1 MIAPIFHL
9 SKQDYLYPDT
19 PVADPKGQSA
29 YLPIEIDT
37 EFYHLDYDINRA
49 GQFKRVQ
56 KTLTNQLRA
65 IASDD
70 ALIFAHPDISD
81 IARHPVFSTGFS
93 VVDYLQALGHN
104 ASLRRINSPIG
115 RNEYPVLMI
124 HLYSFFTVAELFRIF
139 TGEFLD
145 DIKHI
150 TLHPGKQSI
159 DQGRRTIASN
169 TLHKGYSPWIELPW
183 ILTLN
188 NYEYRVCISL
198 FDTCAVHGNSSYKN
212 FCTNSGLKLD
222 YKDLFTEAEKADMYR
237 MYIERPIDFDL
248 YSIGDLWNYKALL
261 MNAENFKLIYKSL
274 GLEDYFTLPRL
285 TIGATVANMIEAS
298 VLKMFAHQSYIETG
312 YTKSA
317 IIKEFCS
324 YSTASWLKKKTTTTA
339 CYNSKVDGG
348 RCRNNRPTD
357 IRINGVICDTDIS
370 GCYGEGLRAQL
381 YPLGK
386 PVVLEYPINSPI
398 NDYKTLRQF
407 LKKYGKELVPG
418 LWQARVST
426 KEGYVLKYPQ
436 DFIVSWIPPK
446 DISKMITDSEA
457 PGAEEWWNEDNVGL
471 TKIFTN
477 EVHLGLIQH
486 DFVQWLDEIATSRQR
501 KELLDNLMV
510 VTALFYPKS
519 ERVDNV
525 EQLVKC
531 HQTHTGK
538 NTATIKA
545 KKQKTT
551 EIMTRQECHS
561 WYGINVG
568 EMLVNLL
575 LIERKKHP
583 KESPLNILYK
593 LCINTAYGDFVSQFF
608 KISNV
613 CVGNNITARARALAW
628 YMEKGLYGFQT
639 ITDGCAFDLNN
650 VLYPKN
656 ERKVTGESTVNLYTK
671 NEGYNHPKKP
681 LGDVDYIEITPIK
694 VFNDQ
699 KQKYELKGCLVLYQD
714 SQSTFLSFKQ
724 TQKWLDTKVAEHLRN
739 LFPNVDVLH
748 QVTKDVYGNERIGQF
763 EFEAK
768 GIYNSAAFHGT
779 ANYVLS
785 LENENKVRMRSY
797 TPKEHTSFELAA
809 DDLQV
814 LREDYH
820 PSNEFLAMLQENP
833 QRVKRSEVYINTK
846 ILKIRDWR
854 RNYSSWQY
862 SEAFPGCTVE
872 NAALLR
878 ELSLSQFTFQTH
890 EQYKAWSKEAD
901 TLRRRHGQSYE
912 MFFVDEEGYLDYQR
926 LVNEVDAAIRAG
938 KMSFLEGTDKR
949 QSNFYRRYQSHPQLP
964 ALETAQ
970 LQLGERNGYVVE
982 KTASDLIQNPDV

>member
-1 MIAPIFHL
+1 MIPPIFHL
-9 SKQDYLYPDT
+9 SKQDYLYADI
-19 PVADPKGQSA
+19 PVVDPKGQSA

-37 EFYHLDYDINRA
+37 EFYHLNYDINQA

-65 IASDD
+65 IAVDK
-70 ALIFAHPDISD
+70 AAIFAHPEIAD
-81 IARHPVFSTGFS
+81 IARHPVFSSGFS

-104 ASLRRINSPIG
+104 ASLRRINTPIG
-115 RNEYPVLMI
+115 RFEYPVLMI
-124 HLYSFFTVAELFRIF
+124 DLYGFFLLAELFRIF
-139 TGEFLD
+139 TGAFLD
-145 DIKHI
+145 DIRDI

-222 YKDLFTEAEKADMYR
+222 YKDLFTDAEKADMRR
-237 MYIERPIDFDL
+237 MYIERPIAFDL
-248 YSIGDLWNYKALL
+248 YCTGDLWNYKALL

-274 GLEDYFTLPRL
+274 GLENYFTLPRL

-298 VLKMFAHQSYIETG
+298 ILKMFAHHSYIETG

-317 IIKEFCS
+317 VIKEFCS

-357 IRINGVICDTDIS
+357 VRINGVICDTDIS

-386 PVVLEYPINSPI
+386 PVVLEYPIHSPI

-407 LKKYGKELVPG
+407 LKKYEKELVPG

-446 DISKMITDSEA
+446 DISKMITDSKA

-471 TKIFTN
+471 TEIFTN
-477 EVHLGLIQH
+477 QVHLGLIQH
-486 DFVQWLDEIATSRQR
+486 DFIQWLDEIATSRQR

-510 VTALFYPKS
+510 VTALFYPAS
-519 ERVDNV
+519 ERVNGV
-525 EQLVKC
+525 GELVKY

-538 NTATIKA
+538 NTATIKTQ
-545 KKQKTT
+545 KRKTT
-551 EIMTRQECHS
+551 EIMTRQECHA
-561 WYGINVG
+561 WYGVNVG
-568 EMLVNLL
+568 EMLVNHLL
-575 LIERKKHP
+575 VERKKHP

-628 YMEKGLYGFQT
+628 YMEKGLHGFQT

-650 VLYPKN
+650 VLYPKD
-656 ERKVTGESTVNLYTK
+656 ERKVTGESTVNLYANKYVK
-671 NEGYNHPKKP
+671 NYPRQP
-681 LGDVDYIEITPIK
+681 LGDLDNIELIAVK
-694 VFNDQ
+694 VFNEQ
-699 KQKYELKGCLVLYQD
+699 KQKDELKGCLVLYQGK
-714 SQSTFLSFKQ
+714 QSTFLSLKQ
-724 TQKWLDTKVAEHLRN
+724 TQKWLDTKVAEHLSN

-779 ANYVLS
+779 ANYILS

-814 LREDYH
+814 LRKNYH

-833 QRVKRSEVYINTK
+833 QRVKRSEVYINTR

-854 RNYSSWQY
+854 RNYTSWQY
-862 SEAFPGCTVE
+862 SQAFPGCTVE

-901 TLRRRHGQSYE
+901 TLRRHYGQSYE
-912 MFFVDEEGYLDYQR
+912 MFFVDDEGYLDYQR
-926 LVNEVDAAIRAG
+926 LINEVDAAIRTG
-938 KMSFLEGTDKR
+938 KMSFLDGVDKR
-949 QSNFYRRYQSHPQLP
+949 KLSFYRNYKPHPQLS
-964 ALETAQ
+964 ALSTTQ
-970 LQLGERNGYVVE
+970 FRLGERYGYEVE
-982 KTASDLIQNPDV
+982 KDAE

>member
-1 MIAPIFHL
+1 L
-9 SKQDYLYPDT
+9 L
-19 PVADPKGQSA
+19 
-29 YLPIEIDT
+29 
-37 EFYHLDYDINRA
+37 
-49 GQFKRVQ
+49 
-56 KTLTNQLRA
+56 
-65 IASDD
+65 
-70 ALIFAHPDISD
+70 
-81 IARHPVFSTGFS
+81 
-93 VVDYLQALGHN
+93 
-104 ASLRRINSPIG
+104 
-115 RNEYPVLMI
+115 
-124 HLYSFFTVAELFRIF
+124 
-139 TGEFLD
+139 
-145 DIKHI
+145 
-150 TLHPGKQSI
+150 
-159 DQGRRTIASN
+159 
-169 TLHKGYSPWIELPW
+169 
-183 ILTLN
+183 
-188 NYEYRVCISL
+188 
-198 FDTCAVHGNSSYKN
+198 DTCAVHGNSSYKN
-212 FCTNSGLKLD
+212 FCTNSGLKLE
-222 YKDLFTEAEKADMYR
+222 YKDLFTSAEMADMYR
-237 MYIERPIDFDL
+237 MYIERAIHFDL
-248 YSIGDLWNYKALL
+248 YSTGDLSNYKALL

-274 GLEDYFTLPRL
+274 GLENYFTPPRF
-285 TIGATVANMIEAS
+285 TIGATVAKMIEAS
-298 VLKMFAHQSYIETG
+298 ILKMFAHHSYIEIG

-324 YSTASWLKKKTTTTA
+324 YSTASWLKKKITTTA

-357 IRINGVICDTDIS
+357 VRINGVICDTDIS

-426 KEGYVLKYPQ
+426 REGYVLKYPQ

-457 PGAEEWWNEDNVGL
+457 PGAEEWWNENNVGL

-477 EVHLGLIQH
+477 QVHLGLIQH

-510 VTALFYPKS
+510 VTALFYPAS
-519 ERVDNV
+519 ERVDNI
-525 EQLVKC
+525 ELLIKC
-531 HQTHTGK
+531 HQTHIGK

-545 KKQKTT
+545 QKQKTT
-551 EIMTRQECHS
+551 ETMTRQECHS

-583 KESPLNILYK
+583 KESPLNLLYK

-628 YMEKGLYGFQT
+628 YMEKGLHGFQT
-639 ITDGCAFDLNN
+639 ITDGCAFDLNK
-650 VLYPKN
+650 VLFAREGK
-656 ERKVTGESTVNLYTK
+656 RITGENTVNLYSHL
-671 NEGYNHPKKP
+671 NEGSKDYPRKA
-681 LGDVDYIEITPIK
+681 LGNVNYIDILPVK
-694 VFNDQ
+694 VYNDQ
-699 KQKYELKGCLVLYQD
+699 KQKDEYKGCLVLHQEE
-714 SQSTFLSFKQ
+714 QSTLLSLKES
-724 TQKWLDTKVAEHLRN
+724 QKWLDTKVAEHLKK

-748 QVTKDVYGNERIGQF
+748 HPSKDVYGNERIGQF

-768 GIYNSAAFHGT
+768 GVYNSAAFHGT
-779 ANYVLS
+779 ANYILRIES
-785 LENENKVRMRSY
+785 QDKVRMRSY
-797 TPKEHTSFELAA
+797 TPREHTSFELTA
-809 DDLQV
+809 DNLQV

-833 QRVKRSEVYINTK
+833 EQVKRSEVYLNSK

-862 SEAFPGCTVE
+862 SQAFPGCTVE

-878 ELSLSQFTFQTH
+878 ELSLSQFTFKTH
-890 EQYKAWSKEAD
+890 DQYKAWSKESD
-901 TLRRRHGQSYE
+901 NLRRHYGQSYE
-912 MFFVDEEGYLDYQR
+912 MFFVNEEGNLDYQR
-926 LVNEVDAAIRAG
+926 LVNEVDTAIRAG
-938 KMSFLEGTDKR
+938 KMSFLDGIDKR
-949 QSNFYRRYQSHPQLP
+949 KAHIYRDYQAHPQLP
-964 ALETAQ
+964 VLEVAQ
-970 LQLGERNGYVVE
+970 SQLGERYGYKVE
-982 KTASDLIQNPDV
+982 KEI

>member
-1 MIAPIFHL
+1 MIPPIFHL

-19 PVADPKGQSA
+19 PVVDPKGQSA

-37 EFYHLDYDINRA
+37 EYFHLDYDINQA

-65 IASDD
+65 IAVDK
-70 ALIFAHPDISD
+70 AAIFAHPDIAD
-81 IARHPVFSTGFS
+81 IARHPVFSSGFS

-104 ASLRRINSPIG
+104 ASLRRVNTPIG
-115 RNEYPVLMI
+115 RFDYPVLMI
-124 HLYSFFTVAELFRIF
+124 DLYGFFVVAELFRIF
-139 TGEFLD
+139 TDVFLD
-145 DIKHI
+145 DIRNI

-198 FDTCAVHGNSSYKN
+198 LDTCAVHGNSSYKN
-212 FCTNSGLKLD
+212 FCTNSGLKLE
-222 YKDLFTEAEKADMYR
+222 YKDLFTRAEMADMYR
-237 MYIERPIDFDL
+237 MYIERAIHFDL
-248 YSIGDLWNYKALL
+248 YSTGDLSNYKALL

-274 GLEDYFTLPRL
+274 GLENYFTPPRF
-285 TIGATVANMIEAS
+285 TIGATVAKMIEAS
-298 VLKMFAHQSYIETG
+298 ILKMFAHHSYIETG

-357 IRINGVICDTDIS
+357 VRINGVICDTDIS

-386 PVVLEYPINSPI
+386 PVVLEYPIHSPL

-426 KEGYVLKYPQ
+426 KEGYTLKYPQ

-457 PGAEEWWNEDNVGL
+457 PEADEWWNEDNVGL

-510 VTALFYPKS
+510 VTAMFYPAS
-519 ERVDNV
+519 ERVDNI
-525 EQLVKC
+525 ELLIKY
-531 HQTHTGK
+531 HQTHAGK
-538 NTATIKA
+538 NTATIKSQ
-545 KKQKTT
+545 KRKTT

-575 LIERKKHP
+575 LIERKKHS
-583 KESPLNILYK
+583 KESPLNLLYK

-628 YMEKGLYGFQT
+628 YMEKGLHGFQT
-639 ITDGCAFDLNN
+639 ITDGCAFDLNK
-650 VLYPKN
+650 VLFPRDNREEGKI
-656 ERKVTGESTVNLYTK
+656 TGENSVGVYAKLAEGSK
-671 NEGYNHPKKP
+671 NYPRKS
-681 LGDVDYIEITPIK
+681 LGNVDYIDTFLITLH
-694 VFNDQ
+694 NEQ
-699 KQKYELKGCLVLYQD
+699 KQKEELNPCLILYQ
-714 SQSTFLSFKQ
+714 SNQSTILSPQQ
-724 TQKWLDTKVAEHLRN
+724 TQKWLDTTVAEHLRN

-748 QVTKDVYGNERIGQF
+748 QPTKDVYGNNRIGQF

-768 GIYNSAAFHGT
+768 GIYNNAAFHGT
-779 ANYVLS
+779 ANYILS
-785 LENENKVRMRSY
+785 LENQNKVRMRSY
-797 TPKEHTSFELAA
+797 TPREHTSYELAA

-814 LREDYH
+814 MREDYQ

-833 QRVKRSEVYINTK
+833 QRVKRSEVYINSK

-854 RNYSSWQY
+854 RNYTSWQY

-878 ELSLSQFTFQTH
+878 ELSLSQFTFKTH
-890 EQYKAWSKEAD
+890 DQYKAWSKEAD
-901 TLRRRHGQSYE
+901 NLRRHYGQSYE
-912 MFFVDEEGYLDYQR
+912 MFFVDEEGYLDYQQ
-926 LVNEVDAAIRAG
+926 LVNEVDTAIRAG
-938 KMSFLEGTDKR
+938 KMSFLDGVDKR
-949 QSNFYRRYQSHPQLP
+949 QSSFYRNYQPHPQLS

-970 LQLGERNGYVVE
+970 VRLGERNGYVV
-982 KTASDLIQNPDV
+982 KKDPK